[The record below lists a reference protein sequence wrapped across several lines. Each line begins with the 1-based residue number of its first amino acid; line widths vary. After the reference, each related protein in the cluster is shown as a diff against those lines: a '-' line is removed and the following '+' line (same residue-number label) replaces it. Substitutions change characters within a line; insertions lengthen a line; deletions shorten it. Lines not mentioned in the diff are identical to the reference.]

1 MYGVSTD
8 YLLKSDR
15 IDRGPEPFEGLG
27 LKGRQLGR
35 LLLKVLRDFGL

>member
-8 YLLKSDR
+8 YLLKGDR
-15 IDRGPEPFEGLG
+15 IDRGPDPFEGLG